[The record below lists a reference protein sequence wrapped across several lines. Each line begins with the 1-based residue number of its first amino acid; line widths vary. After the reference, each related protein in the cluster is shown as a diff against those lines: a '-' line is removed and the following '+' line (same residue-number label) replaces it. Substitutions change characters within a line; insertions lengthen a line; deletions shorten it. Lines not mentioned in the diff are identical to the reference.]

1 MAFWEY
7 PTNYSNG
14 TSIDGVAKMFFQYP
28 NYILGGYAGAGW
40 TLLIF
45 LFSFGISLGSGSKKA
60 LGIAGWIGFLFSIY
74 FIKLGILNMVISFVL
89 LIIAIIGTIGS
100 KSEGGYM

>member
-14 TSIDGVAKMFFQYP
+14 TNVDGVAKMFFQYP
-28 NYILGGYAGAGW
+28 NYILGGQAGAGW

-45 LFSFGISLGSGSKKA
+45 LTVFGLSMASGSKKA
-60 LGIAGWIGFLFSIY
+60 FAVAGWISFIFSIY
-74 FIKLGILNMVISFVL
+74 FIKLGMLNMVISFVL
-89 LIIAIIGTIGS
+89 LAIAIIGTIGS
-100 KSEGGYM
+100 KGEGGYM

>member
-1 MAFWEY
+1 MADFWEY

-14 TSIDGVAKMFFQYP
+14 TETDGVAKFFFQYP

-45 LFSFGISLGSGSKKA
+45 LISFGLALGSGSRKA
-60 LGIAGWIGFLFSIY
+60 LGVAGWLSFMFSLYFLRM
-74 FIKLGILNMVISFVL
+74 GILNITISFVL
-89 LIIAIIGTIGS
+89 LFIAIIGTIGG
-100 KSEGGYM
+100 KEEGGM

>member
-1 MAFWEY
+1 MDWWEY

-14 TSIDGVAKMFFQYP
+14 TEIDGVAKMFFKYP

-45 LFSFGISLGSGSKKA
+45 LVSFGLSLATGSRKA
-60 LGIAGWIGFLFSIY
+60 LGVAGWISFMFSLYFLRM
-74 FIKLGILNMVISFVL
+74 GILNITVSFVL
-89 LIIAIIGTIGS
+89 LFVAIIGTIGAKEDNS
-100 KSEGGYM
+100 Y